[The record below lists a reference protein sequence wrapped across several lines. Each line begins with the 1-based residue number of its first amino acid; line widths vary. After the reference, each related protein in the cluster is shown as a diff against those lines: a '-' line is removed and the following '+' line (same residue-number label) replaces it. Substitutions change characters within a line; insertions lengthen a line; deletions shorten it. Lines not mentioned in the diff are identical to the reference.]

1 MAQAC
6 KIDHT
11 DPERLPEFL
20 CRVCHPEIILTP
32 EQRAALDAQEA
43 EARRVAQAREAK
55 QRELL
60 KAQRRLE
67 KLEQRERKRGLC
79 TVDEK
84 LKISLEAKVQR
95 LSEELKQ

>member
-1 MAQAC
+1 MALVC

-11 DPERLPEFL
+11 DPEGIPEAL
-20 CRVCHPEIILTP
+20 CRACHPELILSP

-43 EARRVAQAREAK
+43 EARRVAQARETK

-60 KAQRRLE
+60 KTQRRLE
-67 KLEQRERKRGLC
+67 KLEQRESKRGLC

-84 LKISLEAKVQR
+84 LKIALETKAQR
-95 LSEELKQ
+95 LLEELKQ